1 MMRRQRI
8 ELVIAIVLALWLAL
22 ARPTVLRSPTA
33 PQKPEPLTD
42 VNELELELIELEW
55 SVQAQQSMN
64 EQIHHMAKKK

>member
-1 MMRRQRI
+1 MIRRQRI
-8 ELVIAIVLALWLAL
+8 ELIIAIVLALWLAL
-22 ARPTVLRSPTA
+22 ARPTVLRLPTA
-33 PQKPEPLTD
+33 TQKPEPLTD

>member
-22 ARPTVLRSPTA
+22 ARPTVLRLPTA
-33 PQKPEPLTD
+33 TQKPEPLTD

-55 SVQAQQSMN
+55 SVQAQQSMS